1 MNFILV
7 GFIVSLIGGFPYCE
21 MSENDNWPK
30 HFLFWF
36 IGGTLFWSVIAY
48 LFMPQL
54 IGPFWGFPLTAM
66 IWITLAANVMSSV
79 AAAEYYKWDHRKVF
93 GNACLVG
100 AIALLLPTMRS
111 CAGWSAFHANE
122 YRALAG
128 SNLTKGEWEQDLSP
142 VDTAHIR
149 MVSRQQAEWLGNKA
163 LGQAEGSLGSRYRL
177 GSYTIQRVADKLVWV
192 APLEFAG
199 FRSWER
205 FGKSPGYV
213 IVSAEN
219 PSETPQLVCEHDLK
233 IMPSAYFGSNLERH
247 LYTNGYQA
255 RGTMDYTFELDDEG
269 NPFWVVTLYDYSIQY
284 WAEQI
289 QGVLT
294 VNPKTG
300 EITEYDDTKE
310 VPAWVDRIIPEK
322 IAFERLTWYGEFI
335 HGWFNSWWGE
345 EDVNIPT
352 NPSRLA
358 EMWLVWGSDNRAYWF
373 SGFTSSKSSDSALV
387 GFAMM
392 DSRTGKTKYYRLSG
406 ADESAVLQVANSAVS
421 NYTGY
426 HGTQPILYN
435 IYGELTWVVPILSSE
450 NIFQKICLIRASTS
464 ESVLGETKRDALT
477 AYRRL
482 LQSTSNDDQPSSQ
495 TGTQSLT
502 GTLSRVGRDSNDG
515 NTTYYFV
522 VETDPLSRIYTA
534 TSSVNYEVTLAK
546 PGDEVEI
553 RFFETGESVVPVS
566 GFDVINLRPQA
577 PPETPK

>member
-21 MSENDNWPK
+21 ISENDNWLK
-30 HFLFWF
+30 RFVFWL
-36 IGGTLFWSVIAY
+36 IGGTIVWSFVAY

-54 IGPFWGFPLTAM
+54 VGPFWGFPLTIM
-66 IWITLAANVMSSV
+66 IWITLAANVMSSM
-79 AAAEYYKWDHRKVF
+79 AAAEYHKWNQTKVF
-93 GNACLVG
+93 GNACLVVAA
-100 AIALLLPTMRS
+100 AIILPTMRS
-111 CAGWSAFHANE
+111 CAGWSALNANK

-128 SNLTKGEWEQDLSP
+128 ATLTKGDWEQDLSP

-163 LGQAEGSLGSRYRL
+163 LGQADGSLGSRYKL
-177 GSYTIQRVADKLVWV
+177 GSYTVQRVANKLVWV
-192 APLEFAG
+192 APLEFTG
-199 FRSWER
+199 FRSWQR
-205 FGKSPGYV
+205 FGSTPGYV
-213 IVSAEN
+213 MVSAEN
-219 PSETPQLVCEHDLK
+219 PSETPRLVIEHELK
-233 IMPSAYFGSNLERH
+233 FMPSANFSSNLERH
-247 LYTNGYQA
+247 LYTHGYQA

-300 EITEYDDTKE
+300 AITEYDDTSE

-322 IAFERLTWYGEFI
+322 VAFERLTWYGSFI

-352 NPSRLA
+352 NPQRLA

-373 SGFTSSKSSDSALV
+373 SGFTSSKNSDSALV

-392 DSRTGKTKYYRLSG
+392 DSRTGETKYYRLSG

-421 NYTGY
+421 NYSGY

-435 IYGELTWVVPILSSE
+435 IYGELTWVVPIISSE
-450 NIFQKICLIRASTS
+450 NIFQKICFIRASTS
-464 ESVLGETKRDALT
+464 ESVLGETKREALT

-482 LQSTSNDDQPSSQ
+482 LQSTSNEDEPSSQ
-495 TGTQSLT
+495 TGTQTLT
-502 GTLSRVGRDSNDG
+502 GTLSRVGRDNNDG

-522 VETDPLSRIYTA
+522 VGTDPLTRIYTA

-553 RFFETGESVVPVS
+553 RYFETGESVVPVS
-566 GFDVINLRPQA
+566 GFDIINLRPQA